1 MRALF
6 LLLVA
11 INLALYAWPRYYA
24 TPDSAADPGPQR
36 RQINPG
42 SIRLLTGPELAGLP
56 MPTPMPVTEA
66 ARSAPAEAPSPGP
79 ASAAGNC
86 LEWGGFAVA
95 EAPRA
100 EKALEALALGAR
112 LSQRRSEETAGWWV
126 FIPPQGNR
134 AGALKKTAELKSLG
148 IEEYFV
154 LQDEGKMR
162 WAVSLGVF
170 SSEEAAR
177 SRLEALRAKGVR
189 SAQTGERDSQVAK
202 IWFQVRNPDAA
213 LQARLKELARGSPGT
228 EVRDC
233 Q

>member
-24 TPDSAADPGPQR
+24 TPDSAADPEPQR
-36 RQINPG
+36 REINPA

-56 MPTPMPVTEA
+56 VSKPKPVNEA
-66 ARSAPAEAPSPGP
+66 ARSAAAETPLPG
-79 ASAAGNC
+79 AAAAGSC

-100 EKALEALALGAR
+100 EKALEPLALGAR

-126 FIPPQGNR
+126 FIPPQGSR
-134 AGALKKTAELKSLG
+134 AGALKKTAELKALG
-148 IEEYFV
+148 IEDYFI

-170 SSEEAAR
+170 SSEDAAR
-177 SRLEALRAKGVR
+177 SRLDALRARGVR
-189 SAQTGERDSQVAK
+189 SAQTGERESQVAK
-202 IWFQVRNPDAA
+202 VWFQVRNPEAA
-213 LQARLKELARGSPGT
+213 LQARLKELSRGSPGT
-228 EVRDC
+228 EIRDC

>member
-24 TPDSAADPGPQR
+24 TPDSAADPEPQR
-36 RQINPG
+36 REINPA
-42 SIRLLTGPELAGLP
+42 SIRLLSGPELAGLP
-56 MPTPMPVTEA
+56 VLKPKPVTEP
-66 ARSAPAEAPSPGP
+66 ARSAAAEAPPP
-79 ASAAGNC
+79 AAGNC

-100 EKALEALALGAR
+100 EKTLEPLALGAR

-126 FIPPQGNR
+126 FIPPQVNR

-148 IEEYFV
+148 IEDYFI

-170 SSEEAAR
+170 SSEDAAR
-177 SRLEALRAKGVR
+177 SRLDALRARGVR
-189 SAQTGERDSQVAK
+189 SAQTGERESQVAK

-213 LQARLKELARGSPGT
+213 LQAKLKEFSRASPGT
-228 EVRDC
+228 EIRDC